1 MNYAILVLE
10 KEKQVLETALK
21 SWSESAKNEY
31 SIAYENHILELK
43 QLEKAILCLKAQF

>member
-21 SWSESAKNEY
+21 GWSNSAKEEY
-31 SIAYENHILELK
+31 SVAYENHLLELK
-43 QLEKAILCLKAQF
+43 QLEKAISSLKQ